1 MLRFGGTL
9 VCVGMPEGDPVPIA
23 NTFPAMMIAKQFR
36 IVSSAVGN
44 RREASETLEMA
55 ARGIVKFPV
64 RTVGMSDL
72 QSVFEEMGQGKI
84 IGRVVLD
91 FSK

>member
-9 VCVGMPEGDPVPIA
+9 VCVGMPVNDPVPIA
-23 NTFPAMMIAKQFR
+23 TAFPTKIIAKQFK
-36 IVSSAVGN
+36 IVGSAVGN
-44 RREASETLEMA
+44 RREASEALEMA

-64 RTVGMSDL
+64 RVVGMSDL
-72 QSVFEEMGQGKI
+72 QSVFEEMGEGKL
-84 IGRVVLD
+84 IGRAVLD